1 MFSSYYLTKGACKER
16 LKLKHERKLKVLC
29 LHGYNT
35 DANVMEYQMRHF
47 RAVFHEVME
56 FTIVNAPFD
65 CEDAPPR
72 ELQKKF
78 FPEQPSAKFK
88 SWLKFH
94 SWLPTEEKK
103 YESPDVVFGHEECV
117 DYLVDIMRSEGP
129 FDGVLCFSQGGI
141 IFRHFHRITQEIDPQ
156 AFALPGASDDRQTFH
171 MPKFMISVASP
182 VFPKMRFRYKNDEYA
197 QRLT

>member
-1 MFSSYYLTKGACKER
+1 M
-16 LKLKHERKLKVLC
+16 
-29 LHGYNT
+29 
-35 DANVMEYQMRHF
+35 
-47 RAVFHEVME
+47 
-56 FTIVNAPFD
+56 
-65 CEDAPPR
+65 
-72 ELQKKF
+72 
-78 FPEQPSAKFK
+78 
-88 SWLKFH
+88 
-94 SWLPTEEKK
+94 
-103 YESPDVVFGHEECV
+103 VFGHEECV

-156 AFALPGASDDRQTFH
+156 AFALPGVSDGRQTFQ